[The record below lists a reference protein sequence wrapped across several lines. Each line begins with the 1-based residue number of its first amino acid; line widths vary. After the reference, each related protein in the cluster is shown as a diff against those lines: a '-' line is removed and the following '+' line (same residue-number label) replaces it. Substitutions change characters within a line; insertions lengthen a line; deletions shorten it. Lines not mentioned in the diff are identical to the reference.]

1 MSLAVIRGAIRERL
15 ETLLTTADPAG
26 PLAQVADWA
35 GEYERGSSDGPG
47 FESFGRTPAALIAF
61 ARETPTQTVYATTGE
76 LAQTLATL
84 WTVFVVVCS
93 PRKSGDATTTLDG
106 VLDAV
111 IDAVV
116 GVQVTSVGAVPLA
129 LESVAPYR
137 VRPGLFIYAV
147 SLRSTRVLSTRP
159 AEGETDPFE
168 QFDGEVNPLDANATT
183 DADALPLSTVRAED
197 LHD

>member
-1 MSLAVIRGAIRERL
+1 MSLAAIRTAIRERL

-26 PLAQVADWA
+26 LLAQVADWA
-35 GEYERGSSDGPG
+35 GEMERSDGPG
-47 FESFGRTPAALIAF
+47 LDALGRTPAALIAF
-61 ARETPTQTVYATTGE
+61 ARETPTQTKLATTGE
-76 LAQTLATL
+76 VVQTLATL
-84 WTVFVVVCS
+84 WTVFVVVRAVS
-93 PRKSGDATTTLDG
+93 RPGETTTTLDA
-106 VLDAV
+106 VLDDV

-116 GVQVTSVGAVPLA
+116 GTQVTSVGAVPLA

-137 VRPGLFIYAV
+137 VRPGLFVYAV
-147 SLRSTRVLSTRP
+147 TLRASRVLGARP
-159 AEGETDPFE
+159 AEGATDPFE

>member
-1 MSLAVIRGAIRERL
+1 MSLAAIRTAIRERL

-26 PLAQVADWA
+26 TLAQVADWA
-35 GEYERGSSDGPG
+35 GEMERSDGPG
-47 FESFGRTPAALIAF
+47 LDALGRTPAALIAF
-61 ARETPTQTVYATTGE
+61 ARETPTQTKLATTGE
-76 LAQTLATL
+76 VAQTLATL
-84 WTVFVVVCS
+84 WTVFVVVRAVS
-93 PRKSGDATTTLDG
+93 RPGETTTTLDA
-106 VLDAV
+106 VLDDV

-116 GVQVTSVGAVPLA
+116 GTQVTSVGAVPLA

-137 VRPGLFIYAV
+137 VRPGLFVYAV
-147 SLRSTRVLSTRP
+147 TLRASRVLGARP
-159 AEGETDPFE
+159 AEGATDPFE